1 MPGLGNARYVRL
13 DFAVDALNLG
23 AFSRARVPGTA
34 QDLTI
39 SKKVSVSRN
48 VYYVNSQRYSRPFWY
63 EYGQSRRRCVV
74 IGKGPYLHRT
84 RRAELGDSRAA
95 QL

>member
-23 AFSRARVPGTA
+23 AFSRARVPGAA

-39 SKKVSVSRN
+39 NKKVSVSRN
-48 VYYVNSQRYSRPFWY
+48 VYYVNSQGN
-63 EYGQSRRRCVV
+63 GQR
-74 IGKGPYLHRT
+74 
-84 RRAELGDSRAA
+84 
-95 QL
+95 